1 MRVYTGMNA
10 GRSNND
16 SKFTTVFALLEQYAQ
31 QSVAPLLSDP
41 RRFKLESLEVGS
53 GAERR

>member
-1 MRVYTGMNA
+1 MNA

-16 SKFTTVFALLEQYAQ
+16 SKFTTVFALFEQYAQ

-41 RRFKLESLEVGS
+41 SRFKLESLEVGS